1 MGCCQGKDFQTS
13 DEPAKEAELEEV
25 EGGIQDTPRGPRE
38 RGKGQPRDRPGGCT
52 GEGRAELS
60 GFVIPAGFEGVDED
74 PQDRR
79 HQRSNE
85 SLLITVLFRRLS
97 LLSRRGSNK
106 RQSAQSQKQ
115 GLQESNREAILEE
128 PEKG

>member
-1 MGCCQGKDFQTS
+1 MGCCQDKDFQTS
-13 DEPAKEAELEEV
+13 DEPAKEAELEE
-25 EGGIQDTPRGPRE
+25 
-38 RGKGQPRDRPGGCT
+38 
-52 GEGRAELS
+52 GE
-60 GFVIPAGFEGVDED
+60 GFEGVDED

-79 HQRSNE
+79 NQRSNE

-115 GLQESNREAILEE
+115 GLQESNREGILEE